1 MRRKRLIALL
11 LALALLLAAPAG
23 CGRKDPDSFRT
34 LATIGTK
41 RYCVITRAGDRAAPF
56 VNAAMKALAA
66 SGTLAALS
74 AQWLGENAIS
84 LEGDAN
90 ALGAL
95 EMDEA
100 LVGRTLIVGVANE
113 LRPLAY
119 TENGALRG
127 LSCDIAA
134 ALGAAL
140 GWTVQLQ
147 PIGPDEVDAQ
157 LASGNIDCA
166 LGFDPTGLRASRFE
180 TGVEFMQSD
189 IVVAV
194 RQDSDVKS
202 LKKLGGERIGTV
214 NDPVVSAAIRGDAK
228 VTKHASGATIYLSP
242 GRCLAALDNGWCAA
256 VAMDA
261 LTLRYAMTN

>member
-1 MRRKRLIALL
+1 MRTKRLTALL
-11 LALALLLAAPAG
+11 LALVLLFTSLAG
-23 CGRKDPDSFRT
+23 CGKKDPDSFRT

-41 RYCVITRAGDRAAPF
+41 RYCVITRAGDRTAPF
-56 VNAAMKALAA
+56 VNAAMQGLAA

-74 AQWLGENAIS
+74 NQWLGENRITLS
-84 LEGDAN
+84 GDAN
-90 ALGAL
+90 ALSAL
-95 EMDEA
+95 EMDET
-100 LVGRTLIVGVANE
+100 LVGRTLIVGVAQE

-119 TENGALRG
+119 TENGTLRG

-134 ALGAAL
+134 AVGALL

-147 PIGPDEVDAQ
+147 PIAPDEVDTQ

-166 LGFDPTGLRASRFE
+166 LGFDPTGLRASKFE

-194 RQDSDVKS
+194 RQDSEVKS
-202 LKKLGGERIGTV
+202 LRKLDSQRIGTV
-214 NDPVVSAAIRGDAK
+214 NDPVVSAAVRADAK
-228 VTKHASGATIYLSP
+228 VTKYASGATVYLSP
-242 GRCLAALDNGWCAA
+242 GRCITALDNGWCAA

-261 LTLRYAMTN
+261 LTLRYALVN

>member
-1 MRRKRLIALL
+1 MKRRFSALLLVLALL
-11 LALALLLAAPAG
+11 LALLAG
-23 CGRKDPDSFRT
+23 CGGGDPDSFRT

-41 RYCVITRAGDRAAPF
+41 HYCVITRTGDRTAPF

-66 SGTLAALS
+66 SGTLGALS
-74 AQWLGENAIS
+74 TQWLGENAITLS
-84 LEGDAN
+84 GDAG

-100 LVGRTLIVGVANE
+100 LVGRTLIVGVADE
-113 LRPLAY
+113 LYPLAY

-134 ALGAAL
+134 AVGGLL

-147 PIGPDEVDAQ
+147 PIAPDEVDAQ
-157 LASGNIDCA
+157 LASGNIDAA
-166 LGFDPTGLRASRFE
+166 LGFDPTGLKAARCE

-194 RQDSDVKS
+194 RQGSEVRS
-202 LKKLGGERIGTV
+202 LKKLGGARVGTV
-214 NDPVVSAAIRGDAK
+214 NDPVVSDAIRGDAK
-228 VTKHASGATIYLSP
+228 VTKYASGATIYLSP
-242 GRCLAALDNGWCAA
+242 GRCIAALDNGWCAA

-261 LTLRYAMTN
+261 LTLRYALTN

>member
-1 MRRKRLIALL
+1 MRRKRLTALL
-11 LALALLLAAPAG
+11 LALALLVLSLAG
-23 CGRKDPDSFRT
+23 CGKKDPDAFRT

-56 VNAAMKALAA
+56 VNAAMEVLAA
-66 SGTLAALS
+66 SGALAALS
-74 AQWLGENAIS
+74 NQWLGENRITLS
-84 LEGDAN
+84 GDAN
-90 ALGAL
+90 ALAAL
-95 EMDEA
+95 EMDETLA
-100 LVGRTLIVGVANE
+100 GRTLLVGVAQE
-113 LRPLAY
+113 LRPLSY

-134 ALGAAL
+134 AVGELL
-140 GWTVQLQ
+140 GWAVQLQ

-166 LGFDPTGLRASRFE
+166 LGFDPTGLKASKFE

-194 RQDSDVKS
+194 RAGSEVTS
-202 LKKLGGERIGTV
+202 LKKLAGERVGTV
-214 NDPVVSAAIRGDAK
+214 NDPVVTAAIRADAK

-242 GRCLAALDNGWCAA
+242 SRCLSALDNGWCAA

-261 LTLRYAMTN
+261 LTLRYAMVN